1 MNQMGSKDD
10 MGLIGNEFN
19 PFDRQNTKQLLEEEE
34 EVKRGFKPMQPR
46 PRAGTEAI
54 KRLHRTNT
62 MKSEKRLD

>member
-19 PFDRQNTKQLLEEEE
+19 PFDRQNTRSLLHQED
-34 EVKRGFKPMQPR
+34 EVKRGFKPMPPK
-46 PRAGTEAI
+46 PRAGTETI
-54 KRLHRTNT
+54 KGLHRTHT